1 MIAGLLALPVA
12 VLADGHGFD
21 PDEPPPEGKGSVYGT
36 VTARPHKDYVK
47 KAKELGSKE
56 DYDDNDPYAGS
67 ADGKV
72 VYNDTMVNY
81 DFADVYAILLNPAAK
96 PG

>member
-36 VTARPHKDYVK
+36 VTARPHKDYVLSLIHIS
-47 KAKELGSKE
+47 EPTR
-56 DYDDNDPYAGS
+56 PY
-67 ADGKV
+67 
-72 VYNDTMVNY
+72 
-81 DFADVYAILLNPAAK
+81 
-96 PG
+96 